1 MKPAD
6 VRSITHINF
15 NKDNNKENHKV
26 EIGDH
31 VKILK
36 YKNIFSKGYIL
47 NWSEQF
53 FLIKKVKNT
62 VSWLCC

>member
-6 VRSITHINF
+6 VRSITRINF
-15 NKDNNKENHKV
+15 NKDNKGNHKF

-36 YKNIFSKGYIL
+36 YKNIFAKGYIL

-53 FLIKKVKNT
+53 FLIKKVENT
-62 VSWLCC
+62 VSWLCS

>member
-15 NKDNNKENHKV
+15 NKDNNKENHKF